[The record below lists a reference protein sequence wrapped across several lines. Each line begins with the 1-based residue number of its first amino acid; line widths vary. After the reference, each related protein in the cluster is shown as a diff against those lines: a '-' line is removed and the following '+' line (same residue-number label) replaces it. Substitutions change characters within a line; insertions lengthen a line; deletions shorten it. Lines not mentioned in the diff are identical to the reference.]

1 MSTFIENQNWR
12 YATKKFDSTKKVDTK
27 DIEILKEAIQLS
39 ASSYGLQPYKIFF
52 IENPEVRAQ
61 LQSAAW
67 GQTQI
72 VDASHLIVFASINKL
87 DENYID
93 SFIENIASTRSLQV
107 SDLEGY
113 ASFMK
118 NAILNLPEDKMATW
132 TAKQTY
138 IALGN
143 LLAAA
148 AELKIDATP
157 MEGFEPEKFNEIL
170 GFNKRGLHATLVVPI
185 GYRHAEDALQF
196 AAKVRK
202 SEEELFETI

>member
-12 YATKKFDSTKKVDTK
+12 YATKKFESTKKVDTK

-61 LQSAAW
+61 LQPAAW

-93 SFIENIASTRSLQV
+93 SFIENIASTRNLQV

-148 AELKIDATP
+148 AELKL
-157 MEGFEPEKFNEIL
+157 M
-170 GFNKRGLHATLVVPI
+170 LH
-185 GYRHAEDALQF
+185 QW
-196 AAKVRK
+196 KVLNLRNSMK
-202 SEEELFETI
+202 Y